1 MRDERKP
8 AGGRFRFR
16 FPCEAAVRPALFLTA
31 PGPART
37 RLCQW
42 RAQNSA
48 AASAWSS
55 ANTPS
60 PPGPCGRLVPE
71 RRSPVPGRFVVTGLA
86 VFSFPLVCASS
97 GTASEISFDGEVLR
111 YHERPREHY
120 GMVVGL
126 RGSAEPPYL
135 RIQLGREEGP
145 VSRRSVRVAAGCH
158 WATTPLPWD
167 EVLHCP
173 LGVSDEQP
181 RYRLTL
187 GALKD
192 EVTVNEALDGVVYG
206 GGGFDDINGADLVYG
221 GPGPDYI
228 ELGTR
233 VYGGTGGDFLLSV
246 ARRAATEVPV
256 AYGGPG
262 SDSLSRR
269 GLLYGGPG
277 NDGLPIWVPNCR
289 RHAGRRAGPR
299 RMACTRPSARRG
311 ARPRRGH

>member
-1 MRDERKP
+1 M
-8 AGGRFRFR
+8 
-16 FPCEAAVRPALFLTA
+16 
-31 PGPART
+31 
-37 RLCQW
+37 
-42 RAQNSA
+42 
-48 AASAWSS
+48 
-55 ANTPS
+55 
-60 PPGPCGRLVPE
+60 
-71 RRSPVPGRFVVTGLA
+71 
-86 VFSFPLVCASS
+86 
-97 GTASEISFDGEVLR
+97 
-111 YHERPREHY
+111 
-120 GMVVGL
+120 
-126 RGSAEPPYL
+126 
-135 RIQLGREEGP
+135 
-145 VSRRSVRVAAGCH
+145 
-158 WATTPLPWD
+158 
-167 EVLHCP
+167 LHCP

-277 NDGLPIWVPNCR
+277 NDGLRI
-289 RHAGRRAGPR
+289 
-299 RMACTRPSARRG
+299 
-311 ARPRRGH
+311 